1 LELRIPVAWHLH
13 EMPFVIQSFSGGQP
27 VNRAAQHGCHYI
39 AASDCVRQGLSQN
52 YSVPTEQITM
62 IHEFIVPGADDA
74 QTINTN
80 RVSVRQELALPQDAF
95 IAGMCGVAGWRKG
108 ADLFI
113 NTAKHLATQFPGRKI
128 YFLWVGGSESEN
140 IRNQLEFDVRQAGLT
155 RQVLFIGF
163 KSDTARYLAAFDA
176 LVLLSRE
183 DPFPLAMLEAAA
195 FAIPIVCFSRSGGG
209 PEFLENDAGIVV
221 EYGDTLAVART
232 LVQLSEQP
240 ALCHQLGD
248 AARQKVLSRY
258 TVGLQAP
265 KIARF
270 IEQLIETSGSTC
282 P

>member
-1 LELRIPVAWHLH
+1 
-13 EMPFVIQSFSGGQP
+13 
-27 VNRAAQHGCHYI
+27 
-39 AASDCVRQGLSQN
+39 
-52 YSVPTEQITM
+52 
-62 IHEFIVPGADDA
+62 
-74 QTINTN
+74 
-80 RVSVRQELALPQDAF
+80 
-95 IAGMCGVAGWRKG
+95 MCGVAGWRKG